1 VSAPAA
7 DDVNGANEVP
17 GLVRLARVLW
27 RLGSFAVAW
36 VLAQGLFE
44 SVAGFAFAALSR
56 ALGEPV
62 PMYPYSMLVGVLG
75 GCWAGIRFMDV
86 APWSM
91 LGIGEGTWHP
101 RLLATGAAIG
111 AAAIAL
117 TMALLWGAQQ
127 VRFEAVP
134 ALGFVSD
141 TWTGTSLRLLF
152 VLGPAALWEEL
163 AFRGYLY
170 GVAAEAGNRLLARST
185 TSVAFALVHLMNP
198 GAGVRTTLIVMLA
211 GWCLCVVRERL
222 GLPGTWT
229 AHLAW
234 NWVMA
239 AVLHVPVSGLPFA
252 TPGYRAVVDGPEW
265 LGGGSWGPE
274 GGLMAA
280 LVLMVTV
287 GLAEWRE
294 RRPRPGQAATH
305 VS

>member
-1 VSAPAA
+1 MRAPPAA
-7 DDVNGANEVP
+7 DMSGPVPTP
-17 GLVRLARVLW
+17 GLARLARVLW

-36 VLAQGLFE
+36 VLAQGIFE
-44 SVAGFAFAALSR
+44 SLAGPAFGALSR
-56 ALGEPV
+56 TLGEPV
-62 PMYPYSMLVGVLG
+62 PMYPFSMLAGVLG

-86 APWSM
+86 APWSV

-101 RLLATGAAIG
+101 RQLALGAAMG
-111 AAAIAL
+111 TAAIAF
-117 TMALLWGAQQ
+117 TMALLWVAQQ

-134 ALGFVSD
+134 ALAFVGD
-141 TWTGTSLRLLF
+141 TWTGTALRLLL

-170 GVAAEAGNRLLARST
+170 AVAAEAGNRLLARST
-185 TSVAFALVHLMNP
+185 TSVAFGLVHLMNP
-198 GAGVRTTLIVMLA
+198 GAGLRTTLIVMLA
-211 GWCLCVVRERL
+211 GWCLCLVRERV
-222 GLPGTWT
+222 GLPGAWT

-265 LGGGSWGPE
+265 LSGGSWGPE
-274 GGLMAA
+274 GGLVAA
-280 LVLMVTV
+280 LVLTV
-287 GLAEWRE
+287 AAGLSE
-294 RRPRPGQAATH
+294 RRGRWPRPGQASTH